1 MVVAPNAGFA
11 AYAASRWAPTVRLLS
26 RADAPTLVTD
36 YNEEAALAARE
47 AWAAWAAR
55 GRDRG
60 GGGESEP
67 TVGGGGDGAAALSR
81 VRSNPFRQPMSAGGR
96 GGVATPTYDNGFAFV
111 HARGEASR
119 AAFEAVGFVFD
130 RS

>member
-1 MVVAPNAGFA
+1 M
-11 AYAASRWAPTVRLLS
+11 
-26 RADAPTLVTD
+26 
-36 YNEEAALAARE
+36 AARE

-55 GRDRG
+55 GCDRGG

-130 RS
+130 RA